1 MAGMSV
7 RLAAG
12 AGVYPK
18 VPKEYPKN
26 IQRASRASRLQAKSL
41 IYKVAHIAQSV
52 EHILGKD
59 EVTGSIPVVSSTR
72 KSEGS
77 SAQGAATL
85 FRVQSAKEQ
94 VCDFGMP
101 SVSGTSYL
109 AIRTRLACYI
119 PS

>member
-1 MAGMSV
+1 
-7 RLAAG
+7 
-12 AGVYPK
+12 
-18 VPKEYPKN
+18 
-26 IQRASRASRLQAKSL
+26 
-41 IYKVAHIAQSV
+41 
-52 EHILGKD
+52 
-59 EVTGSIPVVSSTR
+59 VSSTR